1 MTEDLTAPADDREGR
16 GQHSAVDLTRRLSL
30 LLGLRGILALLFG
43 VLVLVWPHVT
53 VLVLAVVFAAY
64 AVVDGIGMVASGL
77 GGGRDGRRRWPYV
90 LAGVVGIVAGVIA
103 VLWPAVTALV
113 LVLLVGAWA
122 VVTGALEIATAVRMH
137 REMPGRWV
145 LALAGVISLI
155 AGAVILA
162 RPDIGALAL
171 ATVLGVYALLAGVA
185 LLWAAW
191 HLRKGRVVVLRV
203 GGGMPPRG

>member
-1 MTEDLTAPADDREGR
+1 MTEDVTAPVDDRGGS
-16 GQHSAVDLTRRLSL
+16 GQHPAVDLTRRLSL
-30 LLGLRGILALLFG
+30 LLGLRGVLALLFG
-43 VLVLVWPHVT
+43 VLVLLWPHVT

-77 GGGRDGRRRWPYV
+77 SGGRDRRRRWPYV
-90 LAGVVGIVAGVIA
+90 LAGAVGIVAGVIA
-103 VLWPAVTALV
+103 VSWPEITALV

-122 VVTGALEIATAVRMH
+122 VVTGALEIVTAVRMR

-145 LALAGVISLI
+145 LALVGVISLI
-155 AGAVILA
+155 AGAIILA

-185 LLWAAW
+185 LLRAAW
-191 HLRKGRVVVLRV
+191 QLRKGRVVVLRV
-203 GGGMPPRG
+203 GGGMPLG